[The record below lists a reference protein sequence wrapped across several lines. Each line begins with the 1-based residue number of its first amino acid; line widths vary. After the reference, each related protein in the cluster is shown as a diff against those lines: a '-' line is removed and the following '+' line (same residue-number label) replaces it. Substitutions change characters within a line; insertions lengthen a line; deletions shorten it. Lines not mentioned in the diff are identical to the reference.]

1 MGSVLNPFSLLCLG
15 SLLGGAT
22 PIVTSNPLE
31 SLFIGVIYASI
42 LHFFREFIDRCSL
55 CTQLTP
61 LSEFFASHIIW
72 DACITFYEYCACQ
85 FFLQKCYVRPVVTVK
100 YPVLSIGASKGT

>member
-61 LSEFFASHIIW
+61 LSEFYASHIIW
-72 DACITFYEYCACQ
+72 YACIPFYEYCACQ
-85 FFLQKCYVRPVVTVK
+85 FFLPVVTVK
-100 YPVLSIGASKGT
+100 YTVLIIGASKGT